1 MGNCQDD
8 RDRRCESHQETAV
21 HPAWE
26 GEHHQCPCQPVIC
39 VKFHYLAYVL
49 KTLEKELK
57 KADSET
63 QNTDSSIFESII
75 RKWLRA
81 RLSDGFEEQLE
92 YYVRDAIKAF
102 PWVEMPLFIQLV
114 RNMSGNNSGETSSLC
129 ILSGCINGQRAFQDD
144 KACSTC
150 GQETKKDLKKCS
162 KCKMAQYCDKC
173 CQKLHWS
180 THKKFCEKLAMEYRK
195 REKKLEEERSIEEE
209 EEKES
214 KADVV
219 ADIEERIKES
229 NDCDKDLASQAKN
242 INVS

>member
-1 MGNCQDD
+1 M
-8 RDRRCESHQETAV
+8 
-21 HPAWE
+21 
-26 GEHHQCPCQPVIC
+26 
-39 VKFHYLAYVL
+39 KFHYLAYVL
-49 KTLEKELK
+49 KTLEKEMK
-57 KADSET
+57 KTDPET
-63 QNTDSSIFESII
+63 QKSSDTNIFESII

-81 RLSDGFEEQLE
+81 RLSDGFEEHLE

-114 RNMSGNNSGETSSLC
+114 RSMSGNNLGDTSALC

-173 CQKLHWS
+173 CQKLHWPI
-180 THKKFCEKLAMEYRK
+180 HKRFCDKLSVEYQK
-195 REKKLEEERSIEEE
+195 QQKKLEEERRKEE
-209 EEKES
+209 EEKER
-214 KADVV
+214 KKDNGIANT
-219 ADIEERIKES
+219 EERKKE
-229 NDCDKDLASQAKN
+229 DTDHDKDLASQAKN